1 MKQKPKPDT
10 LTKEQHD
17 LCYEIQ
23 FAIMRSINN
32 LDHDKL
38 WPLIQ
43 KAIEREVS
51 NEN

>member
-1 MKQKPKPDT
+1 MRQKPDT

-23 FAIMRSINN
+23 FAIMRAINN
-32 LDHDKL
+32 LDHNKL

-43 KAIEREVS
+43 EATEREVS
-51 NEN
+51 DEN